1 MSKQDIK
8 DINKFEDIVFT
19 KRDSVDTWHAS
30 IYDKE
35 QDRRILS
42 IIYGHCALTGAGHR
56 KSKYYGDKPKDDYG
70 YEIMDMVGDNYQ
82 NYEYGPDC
90 YVVSKRD
97 LMRKITI
104 ARKYIFKHTTCCKCD
119 GAGYEIERV
128 KR

>member
-1 MSKQDIK
+1 MNKQDIK

-19 KRDSVDTWHAS
+19 KRDDVNTWHAI

-35 QDRRILS
+35 QNRRVLS
-42 IIYGHCALTGAGHR
+42 IIYGEHALTGAEHGYGIDLNKNGGGH
-56 KSKYYGDKPKDDYG
+56 G
-70 YEIMDMVGDNYQ
+70 YEIMDMVGD
-82 NYEYGPDC
+82 EYIPDSFGPEC